1 MHDPTGGDPT
11 RGDPARGDPTR
22 DGRAHPP
29 AEAAPSETPR
39 SRVSKRSGMKVAGW
53 VDRLSGHI
61 ERHPGFWIRLGRLES
76 RLIADRLEDIRVEKP
91 VHVTGLARSGTTIL
105 LELLA
110 RHPEAATHRYRDFP
124 PVLVPWMWNRF
135 LAYAARGDAVATE
148 RAHGD
153 RIMITPESPEAF
165 EEAVWMAFFPGA
177 HDPMRSAVLD
187 EAARHPEFEAF
198 YRDHVRKLLLV
209 RGGRR
214 YVAKGNYN
222 VTRLGYIRTIFPDA
236 RFVIP
241 VRDPVWHIASLMR
254 QHERFAGEGARD
266 ERVRR
271 HMRRSGHYEFGLDRR
286 PIHTGDDTGAE
297 RVRSLWDAGREIEGW
312 ATYWALVYR
321 HVRVTLDGSPALR
334 DATMVVRYEEL
345 CAEPEATV
353 ARVLAHCGLPAGELP
368 RVAGETIRAPDYYR
382 PSFDAAEVALIRHHT
397 DDVARSFGY
406 GD

>member
-1 MHDPTGGDPT
+1 
-11 RGDPARGDPTR
+11 
-22 DGRAHPP
+22 
-29 AEAAPSETPR
+29 
-39 SRVSKRSGMKVAGW
+39 
-53 VDRLSGHI
+53 
-61 ERHPGFWIRLGRLES
+61 
-76 RLIADRLEDIRVEKP
+76 RVEKP

-165 EEAVWMAFFPGA
+165 E
-177 HDPMRSAVLD
+177 

-286 PIHTGDDTGAE
+286 PIHTGDDT
-297 RVRSLWDAGREIEGW
+297 
-312 ATYWALVYR
+312 
-321 HVRVTLDGSPALR
+321 
-334 DATMVVRYEEL
+334 
-345 CAEPEATV
+345 
-353 ARVLAHCGLPAGELP
+353 
-368 RVAGETIRAPDYYR
+368 
-382 PSFDAAEVALIRHHT
+382 
-397 DDVARSFGY
+397 
-406 GD
+406 